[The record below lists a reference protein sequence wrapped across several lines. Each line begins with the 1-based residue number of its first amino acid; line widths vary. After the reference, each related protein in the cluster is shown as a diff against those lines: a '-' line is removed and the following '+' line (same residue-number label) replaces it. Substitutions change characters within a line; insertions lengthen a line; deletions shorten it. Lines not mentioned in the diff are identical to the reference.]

1 MIRACVPPSPRSSPL
16 SSSRPRPAGA
26 QTPPPF
32 QVEEASIA
40 DIHAA
45 LRAGRVTCRGL
56 VERYLRRID
65 AYDKNGPAVNAIVLV
80 NPKALDEAD
89 ALDARIEGRRR
100 DRARCTASRR
110 S

>member
-1 MIRACVPPSPRSSPL
+1 MRAFLVLLCAGLVAGTVPG
-16 SSSRPRPAGA
+16 AA
-26 QTPPPF
+26 QTAPPF
-32 QVEEASIA
+32 SVVEASIA

-56 VERYLRRID
+56 VEHYLRRIE

-80 NPKALDEAD
+80 NPRALAEAD
-89 ALDARIEGRRR
+89 GLDARPA
-100 DRARCTASRR
+100 RAARSGRCTASRP